1 MDAAYFN
8 ERFVYAAANQF
19 FDLPLDDFLARLF
32 IFRRYSLH
40 SPLGMVC
47 YDFVLPEFANY
58 VLFYFFSFQI
68 FLIKSQPVLRYL
80 KRYCIFRKANTI

>member
-32 IFRRYSLH
+32 IFRGYSLH

-47 YDFVLPEFANY
+47 YDFILPEFVNY
-58 VLFYFFSFQI
+58 VPFLCFFLASKFFDQITASFT
-68 FLIKSQPVLRYL
+68 LSQTVLH
-80 KRYCIFRKANTI
+80 F